1 MRKITLPSG
10 SVLIL
15 KEGITVVDAML
26 DVSLQIEMIKG
37 YLKENNISSEDLDKL
52 IEDFV
57 KLNVEAEESD
67 CEDTRVN

>member
-10 SVLIL
+10 SVLML
-15 KEGITVVDAML
+15 KEGMTVVDAML

-57 KLNVEAEESD
+57 KLNVEAEDSD